1 VARSSLLLSI
11 AFAVLAAGCGSV
23 ERTGGPEP
31 QSVER
36 HLVYERVIG
45 EKGIWIADVDGGHAR
60 LLVSGG
66 HDPVISLDGKQV
78 AYSGV
83 GYCPEPDA
91 PGCDLYVVSTSGGE
105 KPRLLAKGFG
115 GTMKWW
121 SGGGIT
127 WSSDSKRIITS
138 RSSSEDLVRIDVAN
152 GKEVELAKGNF
163 LGWSLSPDG
172 KQIVFARHEN
182 PDADWLLGTG
192 VDLFV
197 IGLDGGEAKRIT
209 DSGDATKPVWGPKSI
224 AFSKVISC
232 YPQRNFQGAGGGCKN
247 YAWGRNEIWRVQP
260 DGTGGKNI
268 TGSYATRFQGQGC
281 AGLIPVDWSE
291 DGRALLGAWLCEF
304 STFPI
309 AVDPETGAIHEFGV
323 EADAVALSRDGH
335 FALVH
340 ADTGPETPPEDEQ
353 VLIVP
358 HGGANG
364 KLVARGAIDPS
375 WNR

>member
-1 VARSSLLLSI
+1 VASNKPRP
-11 AFAVLAAGCGSV
+11 VAA
-23 ERTGGPEP
+23 
-31 QSVER
+31 ER
-36 HLVYERVIG
+36 HLVYEKVLG

-60 LLVSGG
+60 LLVSDGEA
-66 HDPVISLDGKQV
+66 PVISPDGRLV
-78 AYSGV
+78 AYSGLSF
-83 GYCPEPDA
+83 CSEPEL

-115 GTMKWW
+115 GTMLWW
-121 SGGGIT
+121 SGGGIM
-127 WSSDSKRIITS
+127 WSPDSKRIITS
-138 RSSSEDLVRIDVAN
+138 RSSSEDLVSIDVTS
-152 GKEVELAKGNF
+152 GKELELAKGSF

-182 PDADWLLGTG
+182 PDADWLSGTG

-197 IGLDGGEAKRIT
+197 VGLNGGEAKRIT
-209 DSGDATKPVWGPKSI
+209 DTGDATKPVWGPKSI

-232 YPQRNFQGAGGGCKN
+232 YPKQGIQARSGCRN
-247 YAWGRNEIWRVQP
+247 YAWGRNEIWQVQP

-291 DGRALLGAWLCEF
+291 DGRALLGAWLCEHTLF
-304 STFPI
+304 SV
-309 AVDPETGAIHEFGV
+309 AVDPETGATDEFGGGS
-323 EADAVALSRDGH
+323 DAVALSRDGR

-340 ADTGPETPPEDEQ
+340 ADTGPETPPDDER

-358 HGGANG
+358 YGGANG
-364 KLVARGAIDPS
+364 KLVARGAVDPS